1 MFCHF
6 IISTPSYHYNIQIN
20 NLNCDPTNHF
30 LPFTG
35 ENEVVLSQYGG
46 VEYGTWL
53 FNAYDKCLRTGHEK
67 VLIWDHCLGH
77 KSCEHQTL

>member
-1 MFCHF
+1 M
-6 IISTPSYHYNIQIN
+6 IN
-20 NLNCDPTNHF
+20 NLKYGPTNHF

-46 VEYGTWL
+46 VEGGKWL
-53 FNAYDKCLRTGHEK
+53 IHAYNKGCEK
-67 VLIWDHCLGH
+67 MLSWDHFKGH